1 MKLADTLILVSHA
14 FGSIEHGAD
23 HSLRVADNLEDP
35 EPDLYNV
42 GLLHDI
48 VEDTN
53 VCLGYLEELGYP
65 PEVLEAVDLL
75 THDKKQLDYPAY
87 IDRICESGNRWAILV
102 KLADQKD
109 NLDPAR
115 WLLLGKYKAR
125 ALTKR
130 YAGVVP
136 KLEEALENAAA

>member
-1 MKLADTLILVSHA
+1 MTQASNLLRAAKALISDPANWTQDGVYVTAEGCMCAQGAINKAFRASDRDYEVSDQA
-14 FGSIEHGAD
+14 RD
-23 HSLRVADNLEDP
+23 
-35 EPDLYNV
+35 
-42 GLLHDI
+42 
-48 VEDTN
+48 
-53 VCLGYLEELGYP
+53 YP

-75 THDKKQLDYPAY
+75 THDKKQLDYPSY

-115 WLLLGKYKAR
+115 WLLLGKHKAR

-136 KLEEALENAAA
+136 QLEEALENAAA